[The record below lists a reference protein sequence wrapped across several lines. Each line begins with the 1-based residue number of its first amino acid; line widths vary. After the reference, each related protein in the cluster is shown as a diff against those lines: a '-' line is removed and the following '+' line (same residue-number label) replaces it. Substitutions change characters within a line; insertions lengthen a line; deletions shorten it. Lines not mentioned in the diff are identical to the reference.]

1 MKAAFP
7 HGAPS
12 GLEPAD
18 LAALVAAMSDGRG
31 SDAEDVSSA
40 SLAEGELAELRDV
53 TGIDGKLPHF

>member
-1 MKAAFP
+1 MKAPFSPCAARP
-7 HGAPS
+7 RAR
-12 GLEPAD
+12 D

-53 TGIDGKLPHF
+53 TGIDGK